1 MSKIFFI
8 QARAI
13 LQELFFIC
21 CLTRGIWFTPWFP
34 YINKIFSTPFVFLQG
49 IKKGLL
55 KHPFLVQ
62 IYFSTTLII
71 LFIQLL
77 FWEPIFII
85 SIPSWTSRTVRYCL
99 VYFHRVSN
107 IEMNHLRIRINDFVN
122 SRLDWLYS
130 SDILRRQQK
139 VVPSSTYN
147 LTLLSNV
154 K

>member
-1 MSKIFFI
+1 MNQNFLY
-8 QARAI
+8 QTRAI

-34 YINKIFSTPFVFLQG
+34 YIKNKILSTPFVFLQG

-99 VYFHRVSN
+99 VYFYRVSH
-107 IEMNHLRIRINDFVN
+107 IEINHLRIRINDFDLIDCTVQ
-122 SRLDWLYS
+122 
-130 SDILRRQQK
+130 IF
-139 VVPSSTYN
+139 
-147 LTLLSNV
+147 
-154 K
+154 

>member
-1 MSKIFFI
+1 MNQNFLY
-8 QARAI
+8 QTRAI

-34 YINKIFSTPFVFLQG
+34 YIKNKILSTPFVFLQG

-71 LFIQLL
+71 LFIQPL

-99 VYFHRVSN
+99 VHCKWMQGFTGKVHSILVKMIGKHYT
-107 IEMNHLRIRINDFVN
+107 EGNHNKI
-122 SRLDWLYS
+122 
-130 SDILRRQQK
+130 
-139 VVPSSTYN
+139 TG
-147 LTLLSNV
+147 
-154 K
+154 

>member
-1 MSKIFFI
+1 MNQNFLY
-8 QARAI
+8 QTRAI

-34 YINKIFSTPFVFLQG
+34 YIKNKILSTPFVFLQG

-77 FWEPIFII
+77 FYHLD
-85 SIPSWTSRTVRYCL
+85 SQLDYNSRTVRYCL
-99 VYFHRVSN
+99 VYFYRVSH
-107 IEMNHLRIRINDFVN
+107 IEINHLRIGINDFDLIDCTVQIFWEGN
-122 SRLDWLYS
+122 KRLFHLPLIIWRY
-130 SDILRRQQK
+130 
-139 VVPSSTYN
+139 
-147 LTLLSNV
+147 
-154 K
+154 

>member
-1 MSKIFFI
+1 MNQNFLY
-8 QARAI
+8 QTRAI

-99 VYFHRVSN
+99 VYFYRVSH
-107 IEMNHLRIRINDFVN
+107 IEINHLRIRMNDFDLIDCTVQIFWEGN
-122 SRLDWLYS
+122 KRLFHLPLIIWRY
-130 SDILRRQQK
+130 
-139 VVPSSTYN
+139 
-147 LTLLSNV
+147 
-154 K
+154 

>member
-1 MSKIFFI
+1 MNQNFLY
-8 QARAI
+8 QTRAI

-34 YINKIFSTPFVFLQG
+34 YIKNKILSTPFVFLQG

-77 FWEPIFII
+77 FYHLD
-85 SIPSWTSRTVRYCL
+85 SQLDYNSRTVRYCL
-99 VYFHRVSN
+99 VYFYRVSH
-107 IEMNHLRIRINDFVN
+107 IEMNHLRIRINDFVYL
-122 SRLDWLYS
+122 RLDWLYS
-130 SDILRRQQK
+130 SGNLRRQQK
-139 VVPSSTYN
+139 IAPSSTYN
-147 LTLLSNV
+147 YL
-154 K
+154 

>member
-34 YINKIFSTPFVFLQG
+34 YIKNKILSTPFVFLQG

-77 FWEPIFII
+77 FWEPLFII

-99 VYFHRVSN
+99 VYFYRVSH
-107 IEMNHLRIRINDFVN
+107 IEMNHLRIRINNFVYL
-122 SRLDWLYS
+122 RRDWLYS

-139 VVPSSTYN
+139 APSST
-147 LTLLSNV
+147 
-154 K
+154 